1 MQSMRRPSV
10 SPAPSADE
18 YDMSIIDDIMWHVRT
33 RMQREPVY
41 CGDLRVAALDLL
53 HEIWPTRSG
62 EPADDY
68 VAMVTNDIDRIPVE
82 LLNDLSAK
90 ISRVAMKAQDTD
102 PAISDVSSLLA
113 GWLKARAIELEGEES
128 WRKAAYQL
136 KADHA
141 LLFSRLL
148 CQRLAMAS

>member
-1 MQSMRRPSV
+1 
-10 SPAPSADE
+10 
-18 YDMSIIDDIMWHVRT
+18 
-33 RMQREPVY
+33 
-41 CGDLRVAALDLL
+41 
-53 HEIWPTRSG
+53 
-62 EPADDY
+62 
-68 VAMVTNDIDRIPVE
+68 
-82 LLNDLSAK
+82 
-90 ISRVAMKAQDTD
+90 MKAQDTD

-136 KADHA
+136 KTDHA